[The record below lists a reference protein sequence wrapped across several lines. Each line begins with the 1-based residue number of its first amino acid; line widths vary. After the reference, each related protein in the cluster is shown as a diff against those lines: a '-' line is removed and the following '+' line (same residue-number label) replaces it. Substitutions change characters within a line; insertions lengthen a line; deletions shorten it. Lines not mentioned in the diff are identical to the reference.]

1 MDTAFLLV
9 RLVVGLAMAAHG
21 AQKLFGWFGGY
32 GVAGT
37 GGFLEQLG
45 FRPGRMFAVATGLAE
60 TGGGLLTAL
69 GLFGALGPALIVL
82 IMIVAIVTV
91 HLPKGFWV
99 SNGGYELN
107 ATYIAGAVAIAYAG
121 NGAYSLDRALGLSI
135 LTSTSSATI
144 LMGAAVAIALLNLIV
159 RRPAPQ
165 QAN

>member
-21 AQKLFGWFGGY
+21 AQKLFGWFGGH

-37 GGFLEQLG
+37 GGFLEQIG
-45 FRPGRMFAVATGLAE
+45 FRPGRMFALATGLGE

-69 GLFGALGPALIVL
+69 GLFGALGPALIVM

-99 SNGGYELN
+99 ANGGYELN
-107 ATYIAGAVAIAYAG
+107 ALYIAGAIAVAYAG

-144 LMGAAVAIALLNLIV
+144 LMGAAVVIALLNLLV

-165 QAN
+165 HAN